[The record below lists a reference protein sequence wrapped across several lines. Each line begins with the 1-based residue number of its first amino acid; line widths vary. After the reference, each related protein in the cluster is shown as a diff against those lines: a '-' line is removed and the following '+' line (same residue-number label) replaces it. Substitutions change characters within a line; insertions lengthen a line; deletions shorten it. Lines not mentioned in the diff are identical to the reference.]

1 MRYWQLA
8 EGSFTPSTP
17 FNRHYFAMGR
27 NVNGMLSAVRN
38 QTYDMVCLNDNEE
51 VADITELQ
59 KLLADAFSSILP
71 EKSGFEV

>member
-1 MRYWQLA
+1 
-8 EGSFTPSTP
+8 
-17 FNRHYFAMGR
+17 
-27 NVNGMLSAVRN
+27 MLSAVRN